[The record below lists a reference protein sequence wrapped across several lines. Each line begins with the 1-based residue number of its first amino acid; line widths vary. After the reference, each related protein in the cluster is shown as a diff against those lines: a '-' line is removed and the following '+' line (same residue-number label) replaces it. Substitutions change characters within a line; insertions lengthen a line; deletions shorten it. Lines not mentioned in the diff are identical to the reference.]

1 MKIRPVDE
9 TYNCKKNKN
18 KFCLPCGEGS
28 ARILEQTFILERKME
43 IMEKQKSKKKDK
55 MNNKQLAN
63 MLQKCAKR
71 KYASD

>member
-1 MKIRPVDE
+1 VNIKIRPVDE

-18 KFCLPCGEGS
+18 KFCLPCGEPS

-43 IMEKQKSKKKDK
+43 VMAKQKSKKKDK

-63 MLQKCAKR
+63 ML
-71 KYASD
+71 

>member
-1 MKIRPVDE
+1 M
-9 TYNCKKNKN
+9 
-18 KFCLPCGEGS
+18 
-28 ARILEQTFILERKME
+28 LEQTFILERKME